1 MKFFKKIVLIFGL
14 IVFIPTLSKASKLVD
29 IKDIRGEKNH
39 YIDFLFNNTVMQCD
53 KSQIKNKSQSK
64 GEDDKRWEGDILKEL
79 SGKSFSFYS
88 GVGAWMTNLNF
99 TDDKGSFEAD
109 FHDSDVN
116 QVQYASCKGKFE
128 VVERI
133 DDTAFKLKLKD
144 VKTTSKVGESNVNGK
159 INIGLKVPYGF
170 DLSANPDKYN
180 TSYTLYLPKRLKSQ
194 INETVYAQA
203 RAITD
208 KAYINDY
215 ESRIFILGNDS
226 TLASFAENIN

>member
-1 MKFFKKIVLIFGL
+1 MKFFKKIALICGL
-14 IVFIPTLSKASKLVD
+14 IIFIPILSKASKLVD

-53 KSQIKNKSQSK
+53 ISQVQKKSQANS
-64 GEDDKRWEGDILKEL
+64 EDDKRWEGDILKEL

-144 VKTTSKVGESNVNGK
+144 VKTTSKVGESYVNGK
-159 INIGLKVPYGF
+159 SNIGLKVPYGF
-170 DLSANPDKYN
+170 DTSGNPDKYN
-180 TSYTLYLPKRLKSQ
+180 SFYTLYLPKRLKSQ
-194 INETVYAQA
+194 TNETIYAQA
-203 RAITD
+203 YAITD

-226 TLASFAENIN
+226 TLAGFAENIN

>member
-1 MKFFKKIVLIFGL
+1 MKFTKKLILILGL
-14 IVFIPTLSKASKLVD
+14 IIFMPTLSKASKLVD

-39 YIDFLFNNTVMQCD
+39 YMDFLFNNTVMQCD
-53 KSQIKNKSQSK
+53 ESLIQKKSQSK
-64 GEDDKRWEGDILKEL
+64 SEESKRWEGDLLKEL

-133 DDTAFKLKLKD
+133 DDTAFILKLKD
-144 VKTTSKVGESNVNGK
+144 VKTTSKIGEYYVNGRL
-159 INIGLKVPYGF
+159 NIGIKVPYGLENSENT
-170 DLSANPDKYN
+170 DEYN
-180 TSYTLYLPKRLKSQ
+180 DSFTLYLPKRLKSQ
-194 INETVYAQA
+194 TNETVYAQA
-203 RAITD
+203 YAITD

-215 ESRIFILGNDS
+215 ESRIFILANDS
-226 TLASFAENIN
+226 TLAGFAENIN